1 MHRPSWT
8 IVISGIF
15 MGYIVHSLYS
25 ISFLFVAPSCVKHE
39 PCMKS
44 YLHHEPKLQLHFF
57 ISPMSDPIPNE
68 TEHVYSTQ
76 EFNYTKQQSLP
87 VSLKIPAKTRQ
98 NGTLFLHIIIVPDS
112 QNRDYS
118 FIKLKMDPYVVY
130 TRIKLTQF
138 IVPEAEVFNLL
149 GEKMKI
155 TKKTALK
162 QIKPQ
167 TISHLRSQVTF
178 TMITDISELPHREIP
193 AVLFPNLR
201 LIHDNMFLP
210 IINYDFLHTRHK
222 DLVKITSDSYLM
234 NVTIE
239 YTPISIG
246 YLRLMYQVKASIEA
260 MKTLGFSDSDIDD
273 AKGIFAD
280 TNIYLLI
287 STIFIA
293 SMHMMFDFLAFKNDI
308 NFWRSKGSFEG
319 LSVST
324 IVWRAFSQTIIFFYL
339 INEGTSLLILIPS
352 GISTLIEFWKM
363 KKVLRLEIVRY
374 NGIIPKLKLQKNKEI
389 DSEETK
395 TRKYDS
401 ESLYY
406 LMYLLYPLIIAGAIY
421 SLIYQP
427 HKSWYS
433 WCINSLVNGVY
444 AFGFLFMLPQLF
456 VNYKLKSVAHLPW
469 RAFMYK
475 AFNTFIDDVF
485 AFIITMPVAH
495 RVACFRDDAIFLV
508 YLYQRWLYP
517 VDKSRRDT
525 ITITEE
531 VGASVIENKTS
542 LKKLD

>member
-8 IVISGIF
+8 VVISGIF

-57 ISPMSDPIPNE
+57 ISPMSEPNPSE

-76 EFNYTKQQSLP
+76 EFNYTKQQLLP

-112 QNRDYS
+112 HNHDYS
-118 FIKLKMDPYVVY
+118 FIKLKMNPYVTY

-149 GEKMKI
+149 GEKMKT
-155 TKKTALK
+155 TKKTPLK

-193 AVLFPNLR
+193 AMLFPNLR
-201 LIHDNMFLP
+201 LTHDKMFLP
-210 IINYDFLHTRHK
+210 IVNYDFLHTRHK

-234 NVTIE
+234 NVTIV
-239 YTPISIG
+239 YTPVSIG
-246 YLRLMYQVKASIEA
+246 YLRLIYQVKASMEA
-260 MKTLGFSDSDIDD
+260 MKTLGFSDNDIDD

-287 STIFIA
+287 STILIA

-308 NFWRSKGSFEG
+308 SFWRSKGSFEG

-339 INEGTSLLILIPS
+339 IDEGTSLLVLIPS

-374 NGIIPKLKLQKNKEI
+374 NGIIPKLKLQKDKEMDI
-389 DSEETK
+389 EETK
-395 TRKYDS
+395 TREYDS
-401 ESLYY
+401 E
-406 LMYLLYPLIIAGAIY
+406 I
-421 SLIYQP
+421 
-427 HKSWYS
+427 
-433 WCINSLVNGVY
+433 NGVY

-469 RAFMYK
+469 RTFMYK

-517 VDKSRRDT
+517 VDKNRRDT
-525 ITITEE
+525 VTITEE

>member
-8 IVISGIF
+8 VVISGIF

-57 ISPMSDPIPNE
+57 ISPMSEPNPSE

-76 EFNYTKQQSLP
+76 EFNYTKQQLLP

-112 QNRDYS
+112 HNHDYS
-118 FIKLKMDPYVVY
+118 FIKLKMNPYVTY

-149 GEKMKI
+149 GEKMKT
-155 TKKTALK
+155 TKKTPLK

-193 AVLFPNLR
+193 AMLFPNLR
-201 LIHDNMFLP
+201 LTHDKMFLP
-210 IINYDFLHTRHK
+210 IVNYDFLRTRHK

-234 NVTIE
+234 NVTIV
-239 YTPISIG
+239 YTPVSIG
-246 YLRLMYQVKASIEA
+246 YLRLIYQVKASMEA
-260 MKTLGFSDSDIDD
+260 MKTLGFSDNDIDD

-287 STIFIA
+287 STILIA

-308 NFWRSKGSFEG
+308 SFWRSKGSFEG

-339 INEGTSLLILIPS
+339 IDEGTSLLVLIPS

-374 NGIIPKLKLQKNKEI
+374 NGIIPKLKLQKDKEMDI
-389 DSEETK
+389 EETK
-395 TRKYDS
+395 TREYDS
-401 ESLYY
+401 E
-406 LMYLLYPLIIAGAIY
+406 I
-421 SLIYQP
+421 
-427 HKSWYS
+427 
-433 WCINSLVNGVY
+433 NGVY

-469 RAFMYK
+469 RTFMYK

-525 ITITEE
+525 VTITEE